1 MSHALATTVA
11 IDRTASERACEYC
24 HLPVPGSRAPA
35 GEPVYCCF
43 GCRLAAEITGQRGAA
58 GAVHWTLARL
68 GLAIFLSLNVMMFT
82 MALWTYD
89 VHDADSAGSGPL
101 AQSLADMFRY
111 LCLVLSLPVLFLL
124 GGPMLENALAD
135 WRRNA
140 ADLLIVIG
148 VAAAYFYS
156 ALSVFRGSGHV
167 YFEVGCAVLVMVTL
181 GRWLEASGKLKTTT
195 ALDALEKLLPD
206 EAILLTADGA
216 TRSIPIG
223 ELQRGDRI
231 RVLAGGRVP
240 TDATIAAGRAAVDE
254 QALTGE
260 SVPVAKQSGDII
272 LGGSLNIDGD
282 LTLLVTARPENSS
295 LAKVVQLVRQAR
307 EAKGRYQRIADRVA
321 AWFLPAVIAIAL
333 VTFIAHTTARG
344 VEQGLLAGLAVLL
357 IACPCALGLATP
369 MAVWAAL
376 GSASRAGVLFHDG
389 EALERLATIRALRF
403 DKTGTLT
410 TGTPAIRRFV
420 ASDESQRDEVL
431 RRAQALAGASN
442 HVFSQAIAAFS
453 KTRCGGPSCCE
464 RCKSRDRAV
473 VCTSPGQGVLAQFA
487 PNETPTRLGSL
498 RWLERTGHQQSK
510 AMTQAVTDA
519 LLRGE
524 SLTAIGWDDRIQ
536 GVFVFA
542 ETLRPG
548 AAQSLV
554 DCQALDCD
562 VAVLTGD
569 HAARGRALAEAL
581 HVPVAAGLL
590 PPDKVKAL
598 ETARAKLG
606 PVAMIGDGI
615 NDAPA
620 LAASD
625 LGIALG
631 SGVDVSRESAAVCLV
646 SNDLSL
652 VPWSLQLARF
662 TRRVIL
668 QNLFWAF
675 SYNIVG
681 IGLAAAGWLN
691 PALAAVVMV
700 VSSTLVVTNSLRLA
714 NIAPPRG
721 AIDSPRN
728 ETSNAEVQTHPTPE
742 VLAATP

>member
-1 MSHALATTVA
+1 MSDALAKNVSLAATPA
-11 IDRTASERACEYC
+11 ERACEYC
-24 HLPVPGSRAPA
+24 HLPVAASRASG
-35 GEPVYCCF
+35 GEPVYCCL
-43 GCRLAAEITGQRGAA
+43 GCRLAAEITGQQGAA

-89 VHDADSAGSGPL
+89 VHDAGSGRL

-124 GGPMLENALAD
+124 GGPMFESALTD

-148 VAAAYFYS
+148 VAAAYCYS

-167 YFEVGCAVLVMVTL
+167 YFEVGCAVLVTVTL
-181 GRWLEASGKLKTTT
+181 GRWLEASGKLKTTA
-195 ALDALEKLLPD
+195 ALDALEKLLPN
-206 EAILLTADGA
+206 EALLIDANGD
-216 TRSIPIG
+216 TRAIAIS
-223 ELQRGDRI
+223 ELQCGDRI
-231 RVLAGGRVP
+231 RVLAGQRVP
-240 TDATIAAGRAAVDE
+240 TDAKIAVGRASVDQ

-260 SVPVAKQSGDII
+260 SDLAEKQPGDDL
-272 LGGSLNIDGD
+272 LGGTLNTDGE
-282 LTLLVTARPENSS
+282 LTLVVTAQPHNSS

-307 EAKGRYQRIADRVA
+307 EAKSRYQRIADRVS
-321 AWFLPAVIAIAL
+321 AWFLPGVIVIAVA
-333 VTFIAHTTARG
+333 TFIAHSAARG
-344 VEQGLLAGLAVLL
+344 IDQGLLAGLAVLL

-389 EALERLATIRALRF
+389 EALERLAMIRALRF

-410 TGTPAIRRFV
+410 TGLPTIRRFIV
-420 ASDESQRDEVL
+420 AEESLRDDVL
-431 RRAQALAGASN
+431 RRAHALAAGST
-442 HVFSQAIAAFS
+442 HVFSQAIANFS
-453 KTRCGGPSCCE
+453 KTRCGGQSCCE
-464 RCKSRDRAV
+464 RCKSREVRPV

-498 RWLERTGHQQSK
+498 SWLELTGHHSD
-510 AMTQAVTDA
+510 ATIGPAVTDA

-524 SLTAIGWDDRIQ
+524 SLTAIGWNDRIQ

-554 DCQALDCD
+554 DCSTINCD

-569 HAARGRALAEAL
+569 HAARGRALAEEL

-598 ETARAKLG
+598 EAARAQFG
-606 PVAMIGDGI
+606 PVAMVGDGI

-620 LAASD
+620 LAAGD

-631 SGVDVSRESAAVCLV
+631 CGADVSRESADVCLV
-646 SNDLSL
+646 SNDLAL
-652 VPWSLQLARF
+652 VPWSLQLARR

-675 SYNIVG
+675 SYNVLG

-700 VSSTLVVTNSLRLA
+700 ASSTLVITNSLRLSHV
-714 NIAPPRG
+714 APPAR
-721 AIDSPRN
+721 AIKPPGDPNRIPQIEPR
-728 ETSNAEVQTHPTPE
+728 PTPE
-742 VLAATP
+742 VFAATP